1 MEPQSSKVLL
11 IEDDADLV
19 TLTRRVLA
27 AERDPAL
34 PLDSCGT
41 LQEAL
46 GYLESQNPD
55 VVLLDLGLP
64 DSAGLETFDKVRAAA
79 PSLPIVVLTVTDD
92 QAIGLEAVRR
102 GAQDYLVKGDTDL
115 KLLPRILQY
124 AIGRKQAEAIVRE
137 KARLELMNRILMERE
152 DRVLEL
158 KREVN
163 ELLRELGREPRY
175 QVEGQGGARYDRGT
189 PEPNTKEAP
198 TPQ

>member
-46 GYLESQNPD
+46 EYLENQDPD

-92 QAIGLEAVRR
+92 RAVGLEAVRQ

-115 KLLPRILQY
+115 KLLPRILLY
-124 AIGRKQAEAIVRE
+124 AIERKQAEAIVRE
-137 KARLELMNRILMERE
+137 KAQLELMNRILMERE
-152 DRVLEL
+152 GRVLEL

-175 QVEGQGGARYDRGT
+175 QAEGQEGGRRAQT
-189 PEPNTKEAP
+189 VT
-198 TPQ
+198 